1 MQHTLSQKLDG
12 YEALTDQDR
21 WALNALVPRVRQ
33 VGPRVD
39 LIREGETPEN
49 VHLILDGFACRY
61 KVLPDGQRQI
71 MAYLIPGDFCDLNV
85 FILDQMDHNIGTI
98 SQCQVVDI
106 PRRSIDEIT
115 AQYPNITRAFWWCAL
130 VDEAVLREWLVNIGG
145 RPPNQRIAHIMC
157 ELLTRLEAVGQVS
170 ENSFQFPFTQN
181 DLADSM
187 GLSNVHVNRT
197 IRELKALGLITLK
210 QRVLTIHDA
219 DKLKSYCK
227 FTPNY
232 LHLRNSRWGGR
243 RTVPWVHS
251 AQRG

>member
-1 MQHTLSQKLDG
+1 MQHTLSQKLEG

-21 WALNALVPRVRQ
+21 RALNGLVPRVRQ
-33 VGPRVD
+33 VGPRID
-39 LIREGETPEN
+39 LIREGEAPEN

-106 PRRSIDEIT
+106 PRRAIDDIT

-157 ELLTRLEAVGQVS
+157 ELLMRLEAVGQVVN
-170 ENSFQFPFTQN
+170 NSFPFPFTQN

-197 IRELKALGLITLK
+197 IRELKALDLIALK
-210 QRVLTIHDA
+210 QRVLTIHNA
-219 DKLKSYCK
+219 DRLKAYCK

-243 RTVPWVHS
+243 RAVPWGHR